1 MYFIKYFFSVYICYI
16 GLLISVKEEKKIG
29 VIFIIIGLLMI
40 LLNLFLQG
48 TDPFYLKFKTEDLH
62 LYRWGMNVFASL
74 GALFYLNLIL
84 YVFNI

>member
-48 TDPFYLKFKTEDLH
+48 TDPFYDIKENYVL
-62 LYRWGMNVFASL
+62 SL
-74 GALFYLNLIL
+74 FRL
-84 YVFNI
+84 

>member
-16 GLLISVKEEKKIG
+16 GLLKEEKKIG

-48 TDPFYLKFKTEDLH
+48 TDPFYDIKE
-62 LYRWGMNVFASL
+62 N
-74 GALFYLNLIL
+74 
-84 YVFNI
+84 YV